1 MSAIRSS
8 TRAATPLL
16 RSTQPDVLYRATI
29 GSCASIARL
38 QKLPN
43 TIHRVTPAAVR
54 CYASSSEQVNAKTS
68 LYDLHVS
75 KGAKMV
81 PFGGYMMPVQYSD
94 LGVGESHK
102 WTREKASLFDVSHM

>member
-8 TRAATPLL
+8 IRAATPFL
-16 RSTQPDVLYRATI
+16 RSARPNALYRAPI
-29 GSCASIARL
+29 GPCASTARL
-38 QKLPN
+38 QRLPN
-43 TIHRVTPAAVR
+43 QIHRVTPAAVR
-54 CYASSSEQVNAKTS
+54 FYASSSEQANAKTS

>member
-8 TRAATPLL
+8 IRVATPSL
-16 RSTQPDVLYRATI
+16 RSCRPNAFYRATI
-29 GSCASIARL
+29 GSCASTARL
-38 QKLPN
+38 QRLPSKVHQ
-43 TIHRVTPAAVR
+43 ITPATVR
-54 CYASSSEQVNAKTS
+54 CYASSSEQTNAKTG

-75 KGAKMV
+75 KGGKMV

>member
-1 MSAIRSS
+1 MSGIRSS
-8 TRAATPLL
+8 IRVATPLL
-16 RSTQPDVLYRATI
+16 RSCRLNTLYRTTTGPSAFIT
-29 GSCASIARL
+29 RL
-38 QKLPN
+38 QRLPSK
-43 TIHRVTPAAVR
+43 IQQATPAAIR
-54 CYASSSEQVNAKTS
+54 CYASSSEQASAKTG
-68 LYDLHVS
+68 LYDLHVA